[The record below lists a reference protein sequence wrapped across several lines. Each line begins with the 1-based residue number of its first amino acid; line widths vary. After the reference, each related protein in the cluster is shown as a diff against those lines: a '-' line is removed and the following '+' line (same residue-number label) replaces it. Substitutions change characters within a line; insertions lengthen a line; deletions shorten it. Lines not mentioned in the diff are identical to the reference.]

1 MTTTMSDERRLPH
14 PTLRL
19 TVAGGSCTGNRYPA
33 NFDVLHV
40 GDFVAVADGMG
51 AGEGSAAAGRTA
63 MATFAAAVPVKP
75 SPGTPGWPSAE
86 TPAWP
91 SAETLR
97 DAVAAVQREVRA
109 AGRALGGELTG
120 CTLSA
125 LVPGPGD
132 LAWIVH
138 LGDSRVYR
146 RRGNLLELLTSDHTA
161 AWLGAVNGWYPHDSP
176 HAHAARYQ
184 LHRYAG
190 HPDEPEAD
198 LIAVTLRP
206 GDTYLVC
213 TDGIA
218 EQVDYHRIDEQLR
231 RPPGEAARGL
241 IADSLAA
248 GGHDNATAALLRV
261 G

>member
-1 MTTTMSDERRLPH
+1 MTTTIMAERALPH
-14 PTLRL
+14 PALRL
-19 TVAGGSCTGNRYPA
+19 RVAGGTCVGNRYPA
-33 NFDVLHV
+33 NFDVLHI
-40 GDFVAVADGMG
+40 GDDVVAVADGMG
-51 AGEGSAAAGRTA
+51 AGEGSATAGRTA
-63 MATFAAAVPVKP
+63 MATFTAAVRQPPEAQRPQAMRQSPV
-75 SPGTPGWPSAE
+75 G
-86 TPAWP
+86 
-91 SAETLR
+91 AETLR
-97 DAVAAVQREVRA
+97 EAVAAVQRDVRE
-109 AGRALGGELTG
+109 AGRRLGGQLTG
-120 CTLSA
+120 CTLTA

-132 LAWIVH
+132 LAWIVQ

-146 RRGNLLELLTSDHTA
+146 RRGNLLELLTTDHTA

-176 HAHAARYQ
+176 QAHAARYQ

-218 EQVDYHRIDEQLR
+218 EQVGYKRIDEQLR
-231 RPPGEAARGL
+231 KALGDAARGL
-241 IADSLAA
+241 IDDSLAA
-248 GGHDNATAALLRV
+248 GGQDNATAALLRV

>member
-1 MTTTMSDERRLPH
+1 MRTTIHDERRLPH
-14 PTLRL
+14 PALRL
-19 TVAGGSCTGNRYPA
+19 TVAGATCAGNRYPA
-33 NFDVLHV
+33 NFDVLHI
-40 GDFVAVADGMG
+40 GDFAAVADGMG
-51 AGEGSAAAGRTA
+51 AGRGSAAAGRTA
-63 MATFAAAVPVKP
+63 ITTFVAAVP
-75 SPGTPGWPSAE
+75 AR
-86 TPAWP
+86 P

-120 CTLSA
+120 CTLTA
-125 LVPGPGD
+125 LVPGHGD
-132 LAWIVH
+132 LAWIVQ

-146 RRGNLLELLTSDHTA
+146 RRGTLLELLTTDHTA

-176 HAHAARYQ
+176 QAHAARYQ

-213 TDGIA
+213 TDGVA
-218 EQVDYHRIDEQLR
+218 EQVDHHRIDEHLR
-231 RPPGEAARGL
+231 KPLGDAARGL
-241 IADSLAA
+241 IDDSLTA

>member
-1 MTTTMSDERRLPH
+1 MSTSILDERQLPH

-19 TVAGGSCTGNRYPA
+19 RAAGGTCVGNRYPA
-33 NFDVLHV
+33 NYDVLHV
-40 GDFVAVADGMG
+40 DAGLLAVADGMG
-51 AGEGSAAAGRTA
+51 ASEGSAAAGRTA
-63 MATFAAAVPVKP
+63 MDTFTTHRG
-75 SPGTPGWPSAE
+75 ST
-86 TPAWP
+86 
-91 SAETLR
+91 AETLR
-97 DAVAAVQREVRA
+97 TAVAAVQHDVRE
-109 AGRALGGELTG
+109 AGRRLGGQLTG

-125 LVPGPGD
+125 LIPTGTD
-132 LAWIVH
+132 LAWIVQ

-146 RRGNLLELLTSDHTA
+146 RRGTLLELLTTDHTA

-176 HAHAARYQ
+176 QAHSARYQ
-184 LHRYAG
+184 LLRYAG

-218 EQVDYHRIDEQLR
+218 EQVDYQRLDTHLAATGPLR
-231 RPPGEAARGL
+231 DIAAGL
-241 IADSLAA
+241 IDDSLRA
-248 GGHDNATAALLRV
+248 GGNDNATAVLLRV